1 MIIFQLKKVN
11 KVECKYILIVRIFHA
26 VILCT
31 TVIYLLNI
39 ASKSST
45 NYKKREM
52 KYPGTT
58 SVKGDSERSAQKIA
72 VLNIRNRLCVWKL
85 LALQSHSS
93 TEKQQTYRQSYSSV
107 LQMHSPMQGFTN
119 FLRKIFFSSLR
130 STSSWKEW
138 KFMNWNGGNFIVE
151 SMLMFHWLM

>member
-1 MIIFQLKKVN
+1 MPKKLLIENFRENDQILIFLFDMIIFQLKKVN
-11 KVECKYILIVRIFHA
+11 KVKCIF
-26 VILCT
+26 CT

-52 KYPGTT
+52 KCPGTT
-58 SVKGDSERSAQKIA
+58 SVKGDNERSAQKIT

-107 LQMHSPMQGFTN
+107 LQMHSPVQWYTKFP
-119 FLRKIFFSSLR
+119 KISFIFSSLR
-130 STSSWKEW
+130 STELLDRMQI
-138 KFMNWNGGNFIVE
+138 F
-151 SMLMFHWLM
+151 